1 MEKRTITIANT
12 RTQTRERFE
21 SEATT
26 LGELKKELD
35 DRNIDYYGMSFTEGL
50 SKTVLIDDDSVLPS
64 NLMYKGQRTNDLV
77 ILLTNT
83 EKKIASGI
91 DRNGIYVVIKT
102 NNLQDRIRDTFG
114 KSYTNISTADLEE
127 FINDVMNH
135 HCSCTSAPAPK
146 TDVKNE
152 VIEWFFDGVKTFIAN
167 GVLNAQDVATLGHKL
182 AELASDGA
190 IGGISN
196 EDIDAMIADLY

>member
-64 NLMYKGQRTNDLV
+64 NLMYRGQRTNDLV

-83 EKKIASGI
+83 EKKISSGI

-102 NNLQDRIRDTFG
+102 NNLQDRIREAFG
-114 KSYTNISTADLEE
+114 KNYTNISTPDLEE
-127 FINDVMNH
+127 FINNVVNR
-135 HCSCTSAPAPK
+135 HCSCAAGPEPTANI
-146 TDVKNE
+146 KNE
-152 VIEWFFDGVKTFIAN
+152 VIEWFLDGVKTFIAN

-182 AELASDGA
+182 AELAGDGA

-196 EDIDAMIADLY
+196 KDIDAMIADLY